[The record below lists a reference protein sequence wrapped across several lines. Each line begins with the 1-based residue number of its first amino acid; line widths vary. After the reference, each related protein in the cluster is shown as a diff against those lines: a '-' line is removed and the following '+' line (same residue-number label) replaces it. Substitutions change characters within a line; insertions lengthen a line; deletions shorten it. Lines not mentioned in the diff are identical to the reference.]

1 MDDSLRFSYGPR
13 SPRSVTEP
21 ATRIAATLAWATL
34 GIGLLLSPLGDF
46 LSVYMTNS
54 ATSHGND
61 ARISLL
67 VRGVMI
73 AGLLA
78 FTLSGFRAR
87 MSGVRITIAA
97 VLALCVTLGAYVL
110 GALTDRDVI
119 EQSVFVLKVFSFFVY
134 PAAMALL
141 SDRRLAQIERVA
153 FVVLLIYGASIVM
166 GAAMSIE
173 MFRSYQAETHIR
185 SGYKG
190 IVYAQ
195 NEAAALIVVA
205 LGFAY
210 LHALTS
216 GWRLRSV
223 ALTTC
228 MLAAA
233 MLSGTK
239 GAVVGALGMTCA
251 FCYARFDAIK
261 ATRYVGMAVAA
272 LVSAAILAY
281 LFIPAVND
289 AVELSQ
295 RYFAHQSGR
304 IGNDKIV
311 TLLLSGRNL
320 KFANVWDDLQQGN
333 FVALLTGGY
342 PVVRYMVEIDV
353 PDLILMLGLPLFTVY
368 ICALSGSFLRRGPRT
383 MSRRFGRLFFIVLF
397 AMACTAG
404 HVLGSAVISPF
415 LGLIAVRIR
424 RDMHR
429 VARERAGL

>member
-13 SPRSVTEP
+13 SPRFVTDP
-21 ATRIAATLAWATL
+21 ATRIAATLVWATL
-34 GIGLLLSPLGDF
+34 GIGLVLSPLGDF

-54 ATSHGND
+54 AASHGND

-97 VLALCVTLGAYVL
+97 VLAVCVTLGAYVL
-110 GALTDRDVI
+110 GALTDREVI

-141 SDRRLAQIERVA
+141 SDRRLAQIESVV
-153 FVVLLIYGASIVM
+153 FVVLSIYGASIVM

-210 LHALTS
+210 LHALTR
-216 GWRLRSV
+216 GWRARSA
-223 ALTTC
+223 ALATC
-228 MLAAA
+228 MLVAA

-251 FCYARFDAIK
+251 YCYARFDVIK
-261 ATRYVGMAVAA
+261 ATRYVGMAAA
-272 LVSAAILAY
+272 VLVSSAILAY

-289 AVELSQ
+289 AVELSL
-295 RYFAHQSGR
+295 RYFSHQGGR
-304 IGNDKIV
+304 IGNDKML

-320 KFANVWDDLQQGN
+320 KFANVWDDLQQRN

-342 PVVRYMVEIDV
+342 PVVRYMVEIDI
-353 PDLILMLGLPLFTVY
+353 PDLILMLGLPLFAVY
-368 ICALSGSFLRRGPRT
+368 FAALSRAFLCRGPRT
-383 MSRRFGRLFFIVLF
+383 MSRRFGRLFFVVLF
-397 AMACTAG
+397 AMASTAG

-415 LGLIAVRIR
+415 LALIAVMIR
-424 RDMHR
+424 RDMQR
-429 VARERAGL
+429 AGRERAY